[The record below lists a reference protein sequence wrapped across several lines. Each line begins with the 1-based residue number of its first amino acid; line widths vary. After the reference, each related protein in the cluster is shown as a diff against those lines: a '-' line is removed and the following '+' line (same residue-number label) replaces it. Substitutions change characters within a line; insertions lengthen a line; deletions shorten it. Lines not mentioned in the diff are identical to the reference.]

1 MYTNTVENKK
11 AYISTTIELML
22 TYQMRNKSAVH
33 QSSNQRYLIG
43 MII

>member
-1 MYTNTVENKK
+1 MYTNMVKNTK

-22 TYQMRNKSAVH
+22 SYQMRNKSAVH
-33 QSSNQRYLIG
+33 QGSMQRYLIG